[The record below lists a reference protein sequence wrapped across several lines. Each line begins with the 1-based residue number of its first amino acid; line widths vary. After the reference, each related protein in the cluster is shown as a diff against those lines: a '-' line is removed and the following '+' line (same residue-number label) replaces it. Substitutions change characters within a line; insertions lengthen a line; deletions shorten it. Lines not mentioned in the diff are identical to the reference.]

1 MHADRDPDELDSFA
15 AILTQ
20 HLPGT
25 WTQELR
31 QHTDH
36 DDRQNLTAAV
46 WDMNHV
52 AEALAQNPPNHDV
65 VLTHEDGRRLFLI
78 DHPRYEDEF
87 LIAAMAPVGTAAE
100 AFRGVRE
107 PDGIVISADPEQ
119 AADDITT
126 NLLPRYE
133 TALAQVQDNAAGLSQ
148 PSVQPGTLVL
158 TWTESGDL
166 TASTDRADV
175 ADTLTAHGF
184 VHDPG
189 QQTYVASGDDTAHQ
203 AQCVRAAGA
212 ALGALNI
219 GVSLRHAP
227 HRGTPPTAPVPSPRP
242 AMPTTSRSR

>member
-1 MHADRDPDELDSFA
+1 MPDNRDPDELDSFA

-36 DDRQNLTAAV
+36 DDRHSLTADV

-52 AEALAQNPPNHDV
+52 AEALAQHPLKHDV
-65 VLTHEDGRRLFLI
+65 VLTRDDGHRLLLL

-87 LIAAMAPVGTAAE
+87 LIAAMAPLDAPPE

-107 PDGIVISADPEQ
+107 PDGIALSADPEQ
-119 AADDITT
+119 AADAIVT

-133 TALAQVQDNAAGLSQ
+133 AALAQVQNNALRLTRASA
-148 PSVQPGTLVL
+148 QPGTLVIN
-158 TWTESGDL
+158 WTDSGDL

-175 ADTLTAHGF
+175 ADILTAHGF
-184 VHDPG
+184 VHDPE
-189 QQTYVASGDDTAHQ
+189 QHAYVASGDDTAHQ
-203 AQCVRAAGA
+203 AQCVRAASV
-212 ALGALNI
+212 ALGALHI
-219 GVSLRHAP
+219 GVTLRHAS
-227 HRGTPPTAPVPSPRP
+227 HRGTPATTPVPAPRPTAPNT
-242 AMPTTSRSR
+242 MRSR